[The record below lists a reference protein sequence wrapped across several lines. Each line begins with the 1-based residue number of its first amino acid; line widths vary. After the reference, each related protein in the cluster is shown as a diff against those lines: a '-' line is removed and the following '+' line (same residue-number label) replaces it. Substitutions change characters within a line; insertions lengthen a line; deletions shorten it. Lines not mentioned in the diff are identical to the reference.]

1 MALPGAVKTKAN
13 KRSTDRVF
21 QKRQSAAQK
30 AGTKAAIKYGPY
42 VIGGVGGLGIK
53 AIATMLAGTGLK
65 AATKAGLKK
74 AAQKYFGKS
83 KVDDAFKTATKKV
96 TKKPTT
102 TAAKKPTTTATKEAP
117 KKVEI
122 KPTSGAKV
130 KVTRQ
135 AEKPKEA
142 PKKVESKKVDVKST
156 GRAKVKVT
164 RQAEKPKPTTTAAKK
179 PTTAAKKPT
188 TAAKKPD
195 AAAASKGKSMAGPLI
210 GTTLAASAAALG
222 TGGDQRSKDKEQRI
236 KRENVKGRS
245 GASRTARPSGRTD
258 SPTVGKEQ
266 KERQAKL
273 PPREGMG
280 GKATVSPEQKSRQA
294 TLPKD
299 SREEGIGVRIARM
312 LGDKRSVSQMIR
324 DREESEAM
332 EEEMNFRK
340 GGAVSKK
347 YGMRA
352 GGFTK
357 RGGLYKKGY

>member
-102 TAAKKPTTTATKEAP
+102 TAAKKPTTT
-117 KKVEI
+117 
-122 KPTSGAKV
+122 
-130 KVTRQ
+130 
-135 AEKPKEA
+135 
-142 PKKVESKKVDVKST
+142 
-156 GRAKVKVT
+156 
-164 RQAEKPKPTTTAAKK
+164 KK
-179 PTTAAKKPT
+179 PD
-188 TAAKKPD
+188 AKKPD
-195 AAAASKGKSMAGPLI
+195 AATASKSGKSMAGPLI
-210 GTTLAASAAALG
+210 VGGGTLVGGMAL
-222 TGGDQRSKDKEQRI
+222 TGGDKASKAKQQRI
-236 KRENVKGRS
+236 ERENVEGRS

-294 TLPKD
+294 TLPRD
-299 SREEGIGVRIARM
+299 SREDQIGVRIARM

-324 DREESEAM
+324 DREESDAM
-332 EEEMNFRK
+332 EEEMNYRK

>member
-156 GRAKVKVT
+156 GGAKVKVT
-164 RQAEKPKPTTTAAKK
+164 RQAEKPKPTTTAAKQ

-294 TLPKD
+294 TLPRD
-299 SREEGIGVRIARM
+299 SREDQIGVRIARM

>member
-96 TKKPTT
+96 TKKPT
-102 TAAKKPTTTATKEAP
+102 
-117 KKVEI
+117 
-122 KPTSGAKV
+122 
-130 KVTRQ
+130 
-135 AEKPKEA
+135 
-142 PKKVESKKVDVKST
+142 
-156 GRAKVKVT
+156 
-164 RQAEKPKPTTTAAKK
+164 
-179 PTTAAKKPT
+179 TTAAKKPT

>member
-156 GRAKVKVT
+156 GGAKVKVT

-179 PTTAAKKPT
+179 PTTTKKPD
-188 TAAKKPD
+188 AKKPD
-195 AAAASKGKSMAGPLI
+195 AATASKSGKSMAGPLI
-210 GTTLAASAAALG
+210 VGGGTLVGGMAL
-222 TGGDQRSKDKEQRI
+222 TGGDKASKAKQQRI
-236 KRENVKGRS
+236 ERENVEGRS

>member
-30 AGTKAAIKYGPY
+30 AGTKASIKYGPY

-156 GRAKVKVT
+156 GGAKVKVT

>member
-156 GRAKVKVT
+156 GGAKVKVT

-195 AAAASKGKSMAGPLI
+195 AAAASKGMSMAGPLI

-332 EEEMNFRK
+332 EEEMNYRK

>member
-96 TKKPTT
+96 TKKPT
-102 TAAKKPTTTATKEAP
+102 
-117 KKVEI
+117 
-122 KPTSGAKV
+122 
-130 KVTRQ
+130 
-135 AEKPKEA
+135 
-142 PKKVESKKVDVKST
+142 
-156 GRAKVKVT
+156 
-164 RQAEKPKPTTTAAKK
+164 
-179 PTTAAKKPT
+179 TTAAKKPT

-294 TLPKD
+294 TLPRD
-299 SREEGIGVRIARM
+299 SREDQIGVRIARM

-324 DREESEAM
+324 DREESDAM
-332 EEEMNFRK
+332 EEEMNYRK

>member
-96 TKKPTT
+96 TKKPT
-102 TAAKKPTTTATKEAP
+102 
-117 KKVEI
+117 
-122 KPTSGAKV
+122 
-130 KVTRQ
+130 
-135 AEKPKEA
+135 
-142 PKKVESKKVDVKST
+142 
-156 GRAKVKVT
+156 
-164 RQAEKPKPTTTAAKK
+164 
-179 PTTAAKKPT
+179 TTAAKKPT

-347 YGMRA
+347 YGMRS

>member
-156 GRAKVKVT
+156 GGAKVKVT

-294 TLPKD
+294 TLPRD
-299 SREEGIGVRIARM
+299 SREDQIGVRIARM

-324 DREESEAM
+324 DREESDAM
-332 EEEMNFRK
+332 EEEMNYRK

>member
-135 AEKPKEA
+135 A
-142 PKKVESKKVDVKST
+142 
-156 GRAKVKVT
+156 
-164 RQAEKPKPTTTAAKK
+164 
-179 PTTAAKKPT
+179 
-188 TAAKKPD
+188 
-195 AAAASKGKSMAGPLI
+195 
-210 GTTLAASAAALG
+210 
-222 TGGDQRSKDKEQRI
+222 
-236 KRENVKGRS
+236 
-245 GASRTARPSGRTD
+245 
-258 SPTVGKEQ
+258 
-266 KERQAKL
+266 
-273 PPREGMG
+273 
-280 GKATVSPEQKSRQA
+280 
-294 TLPKD
+294 
-299 SREEGIGVRIARM
+299 
-312 LGDKRSVSQMIR
+312 
-324 DREESEAM
+324 
-332 EEEMNFRK
+332 
-340 GGAVSKK
+340 
-347 YGMRA
+347 
-352 GGFTK
+352 
-357 RGGLYKKGY
+357 

>member
-135 AEKPKEA
+135 AEKPK
-142 PKKVESKKVDVKST
+142 
-156 GRAKVKVT
+156 
-164 RQAEKPKPTTTAAKK
+164 PTTTAAKK

-294 TLPKD
+294 TLPRD
-299 SREEGIGVRIARM
+299 SREDQIGVRIARM

-332 EEEMNFRK
+332 EEEMNYRK

>member
-21 QKRQSAAQK
+21 QKSQSAAQK

-156 GRAKVKVT
+156 GGAKVKVT

-222 TGGDQRSKDKEQRI
+222 TGGDKASKAKQQRI
-236 KRENVKGRS
+236 ERENVEGRS

>member
-142 PKKVESKKVDVKST
+142 PKKVESKKEDEKST
-156 GRAKVKVT
+156 GGAKVKET
-164 RQAEKPKPTTTAAKK
+164 RQAEKPKTTTTAAKK

>member
-1 MALPGAVKTKAN
+1 MELKRKINVLIGERDMSETKIKSLEKNIKKAQADKAKAPDFKKLSFAKKIEKYKKELAALRDKNKSPNKPG
-13 KRSTDRVF
+13 S
-21 QKRQSAAQK
+21 
-30 AGTKAAIKYGPY
+30 
-42 VIGGVGGLGIK
+42 GLGIK
-53 AIATMLAGTGLK
+53 QPEVMPSYLLG
-65 AATKAGLKK
+65 
-74 AAQKYFGKS
+74 
-83 KVDDAFKTATKKV
+83 
-96 TKKPTT
+96 
-102 TAAKKPTTTATKEAP
+102 P
-117 KKVEI
+117 KK
-122 KPTSGAKV
+122 
-130 KVTRQ
+130 Q
-135 AEKPKEA
+135 KE
-142 PKKVESKKVDVKST
+142 
-156 GRAKVKVT
+156 
-164 RQAEKPKPTTTAAKK
+164 
-179 PTTAAKKPT
+179 
-188 TAAKKPD
+188 
-195 AAAASKGKSMAGPLI
+195 
-210 GTTLAASAAALG
+210 
-222 TGGDQRSKDKEQRI
+222 KEQRI

-245 GASRTARPSGRTD
+245 GASRTARPSGKTD
-258 SPTVGKEQ
+258 SETVGKKQ

-273 PPREGMG
+273 PPKERMG